1 MKKLLVVLALAG
13 VSMTTFAQD
22 DALTEKYSVA
32 TNSFW
37 SNWFI
42 QLGADWNAWYSDQ
55 EHGRNE
61 ASSPLKRFRANPGAS
76 FAIGKWFTQVLVF
89 VQRYRVSGENV
100 SVTQTIMR
108 LVSIMETSIGLLK
121 SR

>member
-42 QLGADWNAWYSDQ
+42 QIGADWNAWYSDQ

-76 FAIGKWFTQVLVF
+76 FAIGKWFTP
-89 VQRYRVSGENV
+89 G
-100 SVTQTIMR
+100 
-108 LVSIMETSIGLLK
+108 IGLRTK
-121 SR
+121 VQGIWGKTCR